1 MKVLEYSVEEMGP
14 TKLSVIDSN
23 SNFELSDKE
32 SIYQYLR
39 HTDHPKFNDKV
50 KYKVGTNVYTLVMK
64 VDENT
69 TSICEGCAFY
79 DGPLRHRPCT
89 PLIKYMICNNS
100 QIGLKFKIIDK
111 TDISS
116 VSLSKVREVI
126 CNEFCPYNSDNC
138 IETVDIE
145 LCVYKKII
153 EGL

>member
-1 MKVLEYSVEEMGP
+1 MKILEFSFEEMGP

-23 SNFELSDKE
+23 LDFELNDKD

-39 HTDHPKFNDKV
+39 HTDHPKFDDKV
-50 KYKVGTNVYTLVMK
+50 KYKVGTEVYTLIRK
-64 VDENT
+64 VDGST
-69 TSICEGCAFY
+69 TSTCKGCAFY
-79 DGPLRHRPCT
+79 DGPFRHHPCN
-89 PLIKYMICNNS
+89 PLIKYMICDA

-116 VSLSKVREVI
+116 VPLSKVREVI
-126 CNEFCPYNSDNC
+126 CNEFCPYHSNNC
-138 IETVDIE
+138 METVSIE